1 VLAANYCYSTY
12 HDYTRIRVVGSDT
25 CRVCTHTTAIL
36 ELIKR
41 QWKYTRFHKGRSNG
55 SQLTHI
61 LYLWAHPGQVLNEQ
75 GKRTHNFGPTK
86 CHYTLH
92 TISLHAGECRALWGE
107 PEQAV
112 CISATEERMRYHL
125 KVSEVMIVV
134 GSLWWH
140 IIANQ

>member
-1 VLAANYCYSTY
+1 MQGL
-12 HDYTRIRVVGSDT
+12 
-25 CRVCTHTTAIL
+25 HTATAIL
-36 ELIKR
+36 ELTNR
-41 QWKYTRFHKGRSNG
+41 QWKCTHFHKGTSNG

-61 LYLWAHPGQVLNEQ
+61 LYLWAHLGQVLNEQ

-92 TISLHAGECRALWGE
+92 TISLHVGECRALWGE

-134 GSLWWH
+134 WWH
-140 IIANQ
+140 IICSCRKFVMANNLLAPV